1 MHLKKRAMARTEP
14 KTRSN
19 DGTPFGLHNTA
30 AVTCLG
36 STFLNVQ
43 QPGASNALYG
53 TVLVDQSMKQPS
65 DL

>member
-1 MHLKKRAMARTEP
+1 MHLKRAMARTELRA
-14 KTRSN
+14 RSN
-19 DGTPFGLHNTA
+19 DGTPFGLHNTV

-36 STFLNVQ
+36 PTFLNVQ

-53 TVLVDQSMKQPS
+53 TVLGNQSMKQPS

>member
-1 MHLKKRAMARTEP
+1 MARTEP

-19 DGTPFGLHNTA
+19 DGTAVGLHNTI

-36 STFLNVQ
+36 STFLNVKER
-43 QPGASNALYG
+43 GASSALYG
-53 TVLVDQSMKQPS
+53 TVVGDQSMKQPP

>member
-1 MHLKKRAMARTEP
+1 MARTEP

-19 DGTPFGLHNTA
+19 NGTPFGLHNTV

-36 STFLNVQ
+36 STFLNAE
-43 QPGASNALYG
+43 PGASNALHG
-53 TVLVDQSMKQPS
+53 TVLGDQSMKQPP